1 MQLRCSHSLIYR
13 AVSTAKQQKRQIQEQ
28 KKLQFINYSWPFWFF
43 NGYLYHTK
51 HANMERKPIKTCY
64 WIVKSIKSSLQ
75 LEKIDDIQTGS
86 PNYGWHTK
94 WLTGA
99 TLPYHTFFTWWAFST
114 SPIRRIFFVFLF
126 FALRALRSGRAR
138 GAYKTQLFDKNRFK
152 PTTMAA
158 IETMTKMTKMPF
170 HNLNTNQ

>member
-1 MQLRCSHSLIYR
+1 MALLKWILNMLLPYKMHWIIFPSKTMQLRCSHSLIYR

-126 FALRALRSGRAR
+126 FCIKSVKERACAR
-138 GAYKTQLFDKNRFK
+138 RLQNS
-152 PTTMAA
+152 
-158 IETMTKMTKMPF
+158 IVW
-170 HNLNTNQ
+170 